1 MIGAPGGVP
10 KVPWEEVTTVSL
22 REEFVRLASQPG
34 SNRRQLCRRFKVSPK
49 TAYKWLRRYASEG
62 SSGLQ
67 DRSRRPRRSPR
78 RSSAEVERAV
88 IGWRA
93 QSRNCWGGR
102 KIARLLQN
110 YGMEQVPAPSTI
122 SNILR
127 RHGLIDP
134 QEAARHRRWQ
144 SFEREQPNDLWQM
157 DFKGDFPIGGRR
169 CYPLTVL
176 DDHSRFAL
184 AVQACGDQRR
194 ATVERALRQI
204 FQRYGLPAQ
213 MLMDNGPPWGKAAEL
228 SELAV
233 WLIRLGIRII
243 HGSVC
248 HPQTQGKDER
258 FHRTLKLEVLRHCRF
273 ATLAHCQR
281 EFDQF
286 RDCYNL
292 VRPHQAIGLKVPA
305 DRYQPSCVAFPQR
318 LAPIEYPADTIVR
331 RVQAQGWFSFRG
343 HDFKL
348 SKALHGYPIALRLA
362 DPHEVLWQVFFCHQV
377 IAQIDLTPPARLT
390 SSLGQ
395 RANRTGGRD
404 GDALR
409 GTPAPTPR

>member
-1 MIGAPGGVP
+1 M
-10 KVPWEEVTTVSL
+10 PWQEVTKVSL
-22 REEFVRLASQPG
+22 REEFVRLASQPD

-49 TAYKWLRRYASEG
+49 TAYKWLARYASEG

-67 DRSRRPRRSPR
+67 DRSRRPHRSPR
-78 RSSAEVERAV
+78 RSHPAVEQAV

-110 YGMEQVPAPSTI
+110 HGMEQVPAPSTI

-134 QEAARHRRWQ
+134 HEAARHRRWQ
-144 SFEREQPNDLWQM
+144 SFERAQPNQLWQM
-157 DFKGDFPIGGRR
+157 DFKGDFLIGGRR

-184 AVQACGDQRR
+184 AVQAGWDQRR
-194 ATVERALRQI
+194 ASVQRTLRQI

-213 MLMDNGPPWGKAAEL
+213 MLMDNGPPWGTAAEL

-243 HGSVC
+243 HGRVC

-273 ATLAHCQR
+273 ATLAECQR
-281 EFDQF
+281 EFDRF

-305 DRYQPSCVAFPQR
+305 DRYQPSPIAFPQR

-331 RVQAQGWFSFRG
+331 WVQAQGWFSLRG
-343 HDFKL
+343 HDFKV
-348 SKALHGYPIALRLA
+348 SKALRGLPIALRVA
-362 DPHEVLWQVFFCHQV
+362 DGQERRWEVFFCHQL

-390 SSLGQ
+390 TLVGQ
-395 RANRTGGRD
+395 RANRTD
-404 GDALR
+404 GPDAN
-409 GTPAPTPR
+409 AFA